1 MKPEGR
7 KARPQLVGRVLSRRR
22 ISDHLVSL
30 TLGGPG
36 LDAFEAKDATDQY
49 IKLLFADP
57 ALGLT
62 PPYDLDAIREQH
74 GSSGVPV
81 RRTYTV
87 RSVRQGAVGAAGAT
101 GAAGA
106 GGTATGGTEIDVEFV
121 THGDEGLAGP
131 WAAGAE
137 PGDLIAFSGPGGK
150 YAPTPGAWQLLVG
163 DESALP
169 AIACALEAMG
179 PHERGVVLLD
189 VEGPGD
195 ELALSAPAGVSV
207 RWLHRGAAWT
217 PSSTLLEAAV
227 RAVQIP
233 RDTQVEVF
241 AHGERETMKQ
251 LRRYLVEETGLDRRQ
266 LSLSAYWAYG
276 RAEDAFQAEKRTPIG
291 KIFPEDA

>member
-1 MKPEGR
+1 MTPGSSNSDAPRPEKR
-7 KARPQLVGRVLSRRR
+7 KARPQLVAQVLSTRRV
-22 ISDHLVSL
+22 SDHLVSL

-36 LDAFEAKDATDQY
+36 MEAFEAKDATDQY
-49 IKLLFADP
+49 IKMLFADP

-62 PPYDLDAIREQH
+62 PPYDLDKIREQH
-74 GSSGVPV
+74 GPGGVPV

-87 RSVRQGAVGAAGAT
+87 RAVRAGDS
-101 GAAGA
+101 
-106 GGTATGGTEIDVEFV
+106 GTEIDVEFV

-131 WAAGAE
+131 WAASAQ
-137 PGDLIAFSGPGGK
+137 PGDLVAFSGPGGNFV
-150 YAPTPGAWQLLVG
+150 PSPGAWQLMAG

-179 PHERGVVLLD
+179 PQERGVVLLD

-195 ELALSAPAGVSV
+195 ELELSAPAGVSV
-207 RWLHRGAAWT
+207 TWLHRGAPWT
-217 PSSTLLEAAV
+217 PSSSVLDSAV

-233 RDTQVEVF
+233 EGARVQVF
-241 AHGERETMKQ
+241 AHGERETMKK
-251 LRRYLVEETGLDRRQ
+251 LRQHLVEDRGLDRRQ

-276 RAEDAFQAEKRTPIG
+276 RAEDDFQAEKRTPIG

>member
-1 MKPEGR
+1 M
-7 KARPQLVGRVLSRRR
+7 
-22 ISDHLVSL
+22 
-30 TLGGPG
+30 
-36 LDAFEAKDATDQY
+36 
-49 IKLLFADP
+49 
-57 ALGLT
+57 
-62 PPYDLDAIREQH
+62 
-74 GSSGVPV
+74 

-87 RSVRQGAVGAAGAT
+87 RSVRAGADAAGI
-101 GAAGA
+101 
-106 GGTATGGTEIDVEFV
+106 EIDVEFV

-131 WAAGAE
+131 WAAAAQ
-137 PGDLIAFSGPGGK
+137 PGDVIAFSGPGGNF
-150 YAPTPGAWQLLVG
+150 APTPGSWQLLLG

-179 PHERGVVLLD
+179 PQERGVVLLD

-195 ELALSAPAGVSV
+195 ELELSAPAGVSV

-217 PSSTLLEAAV
+217 PSSTQLDAAV

-233 RDTQVEVF
+233 EGEPVQVF
-241 AHGERETMKQ
+241 AHGERETMKA
-251 LRRYLVEETGLDRRQ
+251 LRKHLVEERGLDRRQ